1 MYITYLWDFN
11 VYDCNNKNICKPR
24 RGQIICQPADQHFDL
39 HCNIYPTFKLHLSQL
54 VQSQFRSIYRIVNQL
69 KNYLSAERLPNN
81 YPFLYPVLPNFLSR
95 IVIYLKKK
103 LKQISQQR
111 SRKHIHQC
119 NGSYYTKNQIKTSQE
134 IQIKYP

>member
-1 MYITYLWDFN
+1 MLVTCIYYNNFIPRDSIFYTKRLFNKLVKGCMYITYLWDFN

-24 RGQIICQPADQHFDL
+24 RGQIICQPADQHFDW

-69 KNYLSAERLPNN
+69 KIYLSAERLPNN

-95 IVIYLKKK
+95 IVIYLRKK
-103 LKQISQQR
+103 LK
-111 SRKHIHQC
+111 
-119 NGSYYTKNQIKTSQE
+119 
-134 IQIKYP
+134 